1 MISLPDLREGTML
14 LVDKPSGWTSFDV
27 VNKIRFAAKKKYQVK
42 KIKVG
47 HAGTLDPLATGLLI
61 ICTGKMTKQI
71 DAYQGMD
78 KVYTGSLR
86 LGATTPTYD
95 AESEVDTMYPTEH
108 LTPEQIREAAKTL
121 EGIIE
126 QTPPIFSAVK
136 INGKRAYE
144 LARKKKQV
152 AMKKRTVNIHYFDV
166 LDLKIP
172 DLFFKIKCSKGT
184 YIRSLAYD
192 LGRLVDNGA
201 YLTSL
206 RRTQIGEYN
215 VDDAWSLDDLIVAIH
230 DQKL

>member
-1 MISLPDLREGTML
+1 MMLLPDLREGAML
-14 LVDKPSGWTSFDV
+14 LVDKPTGWTSFDV
-27 VNKIRFAAKKKYQVK
+27 VNKIRFAAKKKYEVK

-95 AESEVDTMYPTEH
+95 AESEVDATYPTEH
-108 LTPEQIREAAKTL
+108 LVTDGILEAVKSL
-121 EGIIE
+121 EGTIE

-136 INGKRAYE
+136 IGGKRAYE
-144 LARKKKQV
+144 LARKNKPV
-152 AMKKRTVNIHYFDV
+152 EMKKRTVQIHYFKV
-166 LDLKIP
+166 TDLQIP
-172 DLFFKIKCSKGT
+172 DLSFKIKCSKGT

-192 LGRLVDNGA
+192 LGRLVNNGA

-206 RRTQIGEYN
+206 RRTQIGEYD
-215 VDDAWSLDDLIVAIH
+215 VADAWSLDDLVEAIQ
-230 DQKL
+230 DQEL

>member
-1 MISLPDLREGTML
+1 MISLPDLREGAML

-27 VNKIRFAAKKKYQVK
+27 VNKIRFAAKKKYEVK

-61 ICTGKMTKQI
+61 ICTGRMTKQI
-71 DAYQGMD
+71 DSYQGMD
-78 KVYTGSLR
+78 KIYTGSIR

-95 AESEVDTMYPTEH
+95 AESEVDAKYPTDH
-108 LTPEQIREAAKTL
+108 LVSEQILDAARTL
-121 EGIIE
+121 EGTIE

-136 INGKRAYE
+136 IGGTRAYE
-144 LARKKKQV
+144 LARKNKPV
-152 AMKKRTVNIHYFDV
+152 EMKKRTVQITYFEV
-166 LDLKIP
+166 TDLQIP
-172 DLFFKIKCSKGT
+172 DLSFKIKCSKGT

-192 LGRLVDNGA
+192 LGRIIDNGA

-206 RRTQIGEYN
+206 RRTQIGEYD
-215 VDDAWSLDDLIVAIH
+215 VADAWSLDDLIEAIH

>member
-1 MISLPDLREGTML
+1 MMSLPDLREGAML

-61 ICTGKMTKQI
+61 ICTGKMTKKI

-95 AESEVDTMYPTEH
+95 AESEVDATYPTDK
-108 LTPEQIREAAKTL
+108 LGPEQILEAAKNL
-121 EGIIE
+121 EGTIE
-126 QTPPIFSAVK
+126 QTPPVYSAIK
-136 INGKRAYE
+136 IGGKRAYD
-144 LARKKKQV
+144 LARKNRPV
-152 AMKKRTVNIHYFDV
+152 EMRKRTVQIHYFKV
-166 LDLKIP
+166 TDLRIP
-172 DLFFKIKCSKGT
+172 DLSFKIKCSKGT

-206 RRTQIGEYN
+206 RRTQIGEYD
-215 VDDAWSLDDLIVAIH
+215 VEDAWSLDDLIETIH

>member
-1 MISLPDLREGTML
+1 MILLPDLREGAML
-14 LVDKPSGWTSFDV
+14 LVDKPAGWTSFDV
-27 VNKIRFAAKKKYQVK
+27 VNKIRFAAKRKYEVK

-95 AESEVDTMYPTEH
+95 AESEVDATYPTEH
-108 LTPEQIREAAKTL
+108 LVTDGILEAVKTL
-121 EGIIE
+121 EGTIE
-126 QTPPIFSAVK
+126 QTPPVFSAVK
-136 INGKRAYE
+136 IGGKRAYE
-144 LARKKKQV
+144 LARKNKPV
-152 AMKKRTVNIHYFDV
+152 EMKKRTVQIHYFKV
-166 LDLKIP
+166 TDLQIP
-172 DLFFKIKCSKGT
+172 DLSFKIKCSKGT

-206 RRTQIGEYN
+206 RRTQIGEYD
-215 VDDAWSLDDLIVAIH
+215 VADAWSLDDLVEAIQ
-230 DQKL
+230 DQEL